1 MKLNAKTCKSQGCVS
16 LKLLK
21 TVSSHKVLGLVTQ
34 EYLKWN
40 ERICMTVFKAKHLHI
55 ILVIR
60 RGGVSA
66 VDLVVFCVALL
77 RSVLEKT
84 VANALPAQPNE
95 MARVQ
100 MRALRIIYQRSS
112 CEEALQFALNTN
124 QDTGKKTTKCCNYMT
139 VASRAILQGSIYIAG
154 P

>member
-1 MKLNAKTCKSQGCVS
+1 
-16 LKLLK
+16 
-21 TVSSHKVLGLVTQ
+21 
-34 EYLKWN
+34 
-40 ERICMTVFKAKHLHI
+40 MTVFKAKYLHI

-84 VANALPAQPNE
+84 VANALPAQPSE

-124 QDTGKKTTKCCNYMT
+124 QDTRKLLN
-139 VASRAILQGSIYIAG
+139 AAII
-154 P
+154 